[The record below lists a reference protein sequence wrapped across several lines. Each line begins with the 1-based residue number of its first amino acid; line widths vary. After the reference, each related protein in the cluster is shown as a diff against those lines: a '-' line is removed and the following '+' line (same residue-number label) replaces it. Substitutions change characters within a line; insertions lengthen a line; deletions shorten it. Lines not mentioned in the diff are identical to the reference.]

1 LQLGFGA
8 LVGAGFSAGLGLPAL
23 AQAAAGPMAAD
34 GVADSKIAGKTPSVG
49 KDAAP
54 RSLAIHNLHT
64 GEKLEAL
71 YYDKGAYVPDAL
83 LAVNKL
89 MRDHRN
95 GQQHPIDP
103 KLLDLLVAVRGQ
115 VEASSCYEL
124 ICGYRSPAT
133 NAAMHAHSSQV
144 ASNSLHIQGMAADVR
159 IGGVE
164 LQHLRN
170 AALAL
175 RVGGVGLY
183 PVSDFVHVDV
193 GPVRRWSGT

>member
-1 LQLGFGA
+1 MP
-8 LVGAGFSAGLGLPAL
+8 VL
-23 AQAAAGPMAAD
+23 AQTPGEAIVGGKAPD
-34 GVADSKIAGKTPSVG
+34 DKTAGKTPVGG
-49 KDAAP
+49 KDAGP
-54 RSLAIHNLHT
+54 RSLTIHNLHT
-64 GEKLEAL
+64 GEKLDAL
-71 YYDKGAYVPDAL
+71 YFDKGAYVPDAL
-83 LAVNKL
+83 GAVNKL

-95 GQQHPIDP
+95 GQLHPIDP

-115 VEASSCYEL
+115 VEASACYEL

-144 ASNSLHIQGMAADVR
+144 ASNSLHMKGMAADIR
-159 IGGVE
+159 IGGVD

-183 PVSDFVHVDV
+183 PVSDFVHLDV
-193 GPVRRWSGT
+193 GPVRRWSGA